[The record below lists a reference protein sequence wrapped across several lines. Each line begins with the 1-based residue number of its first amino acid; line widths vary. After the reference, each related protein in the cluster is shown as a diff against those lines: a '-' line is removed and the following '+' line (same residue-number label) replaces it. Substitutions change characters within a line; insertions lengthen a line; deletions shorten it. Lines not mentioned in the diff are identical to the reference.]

1 MLAINTSA
9 ETTVA
14 DIVVVVLYAQVQ
26 VSSCSLCCQCWSN
39 TIKFYLVNIQYVGE
53 QMVNPDSTG
62 VKVSSFIQFEP
73 VTI

>member
-26 VSSCSLCCQCWSN
+26 VSSCALCCQCWSN

-53 QMVNPDSTG
+53 QMVNPDNTD
-62 VKVSSFIQFEP
+62 VKVSSYI
-73 VTI
+73 